1 MNEWLEKKKII
12 FYMTTFYQELLTFFK
27 KKKGWK
33 YQFLKIAIH
42 IKPGISQGETA
53 ITEALALRFTV
64 RRGLRW
70 MYHVKDGE
78 KERSGQSSQE
88 IN

>member
-12 FYMTTFYQELLTFFK
+12 FYMTTFYQELLTFL
-27 KKKGWK
+27 KKKGRK
-33 YQFLKIAIH
+33 NQFLKIAIH

-53 ITEALALRFTV
+53 IIEALALRFTV

-78 KERSGQSSQE
+78 EERSGQSSLE